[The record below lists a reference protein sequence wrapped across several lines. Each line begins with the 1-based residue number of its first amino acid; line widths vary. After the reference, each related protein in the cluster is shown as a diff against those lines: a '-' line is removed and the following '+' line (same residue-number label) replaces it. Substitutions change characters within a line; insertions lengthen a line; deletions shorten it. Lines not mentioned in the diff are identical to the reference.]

1 MQIKEVMTRGV
12 VVIDPARTL
21 QQAGQKMKDLD
32 IGALPVWENN
42 RLVGMVT
49 DRDIVVRSVSAGH
62 DPRIDTVR
70 DVMTPEVVFCFED
83 QDLDNGVRFMKQ
95 KRVRRLMVLNSDKQ
109 VVGILSLGD
118 LALNPNCEDEA
129 GMVLRSVS
137 EPGSEVNLQAIKP
150 MISGETNM
158 VSLQKEFF

>member
-12 VVIDPARTL
+12 VVIDPACTL
-21 QQAGQKMKDLD
+21 QEAGQKMKDLD

-49 DRDIVVRSVSAGH
+49 DRDIVVRSVCAGH
-62 DPRIDTVR
+62 DPRIETVR
-70 DVMTPEVVFCFED
+70 DVMTPEVVFCVED
-83 QDLDNGVRFMKQ
+83 QDLDNGVQFMKQ
-95 KRVRRLMVLNSDKQ
+95 KQVRRLAVLNSNKQ

-137 EPGSEVNLQAIKP
+137 EPGWQVNLQRITP
-150 MISGETNM
+150 MIAEEMNM
-158 VSLQKEFF
+158 VSLQKDLF